1 VAAVVVRKCG
11 ACSREIAGPFYEFR
25 AVMALRGEATM
36 QAEAGRDCCSASCV
50 EAVLAELVRKV
61 KRRP

>member
-1 VAAVVVRKCG
+1 MATVVVRKRSG
-11 ACSREIAGPFYEFR
+11 CSREIPGRFFEFR
-25 AVMALRGEATM
+25 AVLALHGEVLT
-36 QAEAGRDCCSASCV
+36 QAEAVRDCCSAACV

>member
-1 VAAVVVRKCG
+1 VAIVTVRKCG
-11 ACSREIAGPFYEFR
+11 ACSREISGKFYEFR
-25 AVMALRGEATM
+25 AVLALYGDALT
-36 QAEAGRDCCSASCV
+36 QAEAVRECCSQACV